1 MTLRDTDFTGK
12 TVLVVGGSSGIG
24 NGIAQ
29 GFRARGADV
38 HVWGTRAATAD
49 YSAANGSDLTGLTYS
64 CVDVAVPADI
74 EAGAAAFTMLD
85 VLILSQGIV
94 VHGGGEFE
102 LEHWNRVVAVNLGSV
117 MQCCTRFR
125 PLLAARRGAIVI
137 VSSVSGVKAHAGLP
151 AYGAS
156 KAGAISLT
164 KSLSLAWAEQGIRV
178 NGIAPGF
185 VETKLTAVA
194 TGDARRHAAM
204 LARIPAGR
212 AGTPADM
219 AGAAVFLASPLAAYV
234 TGHTLIVDGGLTL

>member
-1 MTLRDTDFTGK
+1 MNDTDFTSK

-29 GFRARGADV
+29 GFRARGAAV
-38 HVWGTRAATAD
+38 HVWGTRQAAAEYMPAD
-49 YSAANGSDLTGLTYS
+49 GSDLDGLHYKR
-64 CVDVAVPADI
+64 VDVAVPDEIDATAD
-74 EAGAAAFTMLD
+74 AFTALD
-85 VLILSQGIV
+85 VLVLSQGIV
-94 VHGGGEFE
+94 VHGGGEYE
-102 LEHWNRVVAVNLGSV
+102 RAQWDQVVAINLGSV

-125 PLLAARRGAIVI
+125 PLLAASRGAIVI

-164 KSLSLAWAEQGIRV
+164 KSLGLAWASEGIRV

-194 TGDARRHAAM
+194 TADPKRHAAM
-204 LARIPAGR
+204 LARIPVGR
-212 AGTPADM
+212 AGTPGDM
-219 AGAAVFLASPLAAYV
+219 AGAAIFLASPLASYIV
-234 TGHTLIVDGGLTL
+234 GHTMMVDGGLTL